1 MAYCDLVYT
10 LPKNSPALGLFLFVG
25 TVIKSRDIHIY
36 LIGVQLYH
44 KNIAGYGT
52 ISIVKE

>member
-1 MAYCDLVYT
+1 MAYYDLVYT

-25 TVIKSRDIHIY
+25 TVIKSIDIHIY

-52 ISIVKE
+52 ISIVQE